1 VPNAHRARSFLPSKE
16 YRFDSIY
23 MIQNSKTIA
32 FRKSDTNRAQLNELL
47 QHPVLKSALDAI
59 REAGVPKSMPDI
71 YAGVH
76 PDTIIAHDYHRK
88 VGINEVLSAL
98 VGMTYPLNE
107 APEESKD
114 EAPFEHSLP
123 KELRLE
129 SLPPEI
135 RKHFK

>member
-1 VPNAHRARSFLPSKE
+1 
-16 YRFDSIY
+16 

-32 FRKSDTNRAQLNELL
+32 FRKSETNRAQLNEIL

-98 VGMTYPLNE
+98 NSMTYPLNE
-107 APEESKD
+107 APEDQKEES
-114 EAPFEHSLP
+114 PFEHSLP
-123 KELRLE
+123 SELRIE
-129 SLPPEI
+129 NLPPEL